1 MAKHIEDIHQA
12 SLIKWSKCQ
21 KLPVLDYI
29 ELDSKVIDYLYAI
42 PNGGKRNLREAVRL
56 KAQGVKAGVSDLH
69 LALPMLGKCG
79 LWIEMKKPIVKG
91 QAKPSVSLTQRQWLK
106 RMEKAG
112 FVAVVCFGWEEARDS
127 ILDYIFTKVEA
138 AA

>member
-1 MAKHIEDIHQA
+1 MAKHIEDTHQA
-12 SLIKWSKCQ
+12 ALVRWSKCQ

-29 ELDSKVIDYLYAI
+29 EPDAKVYDYLYAI
-42 PNGGKRNLREAVRL
+42 PNGGKRNFREAVRL

-69 LALPMLGKCG
+69 LALPMFGKCG

-91 QAKPSVSLTQRQWLK
+91 QKKPDVSLSQRQWLK

-112 FVAVVCFGWEEARDS
+112 YVAVVCFGWDEAKEV
-127 ILDYIFTKVEA
+127 ILDYLFTDLEVA
-138 AA
+138 A

>member
-1 MAKHIEDIHQA
+1 MAKHIEDTHQA
-12 SLIKWSKCQ
+12 ALVRWSKSQ
-21 KLPVLDYI
+21 KLPALDYV

-56 KAQGVKAGVSDLH
+56 KAQGVKSGVSDLH
-69 LALPMLGKCG
+69 LALPMFGKCG

-91 QAKPSVSLTQRQWLK
+91 QAKPSVSLSQRQWLK

-112 FVAVVCFGWEEARDS
+112 YVAVACFGWEEAKEA
-127 ILDYIFTKVEA
+127 ILDYIFNVNEA